1 MAVPRLKDYLPTE
14 LDLGHGAVPAPALE
28 EARAALEGYEQI
40 LGRIGAKTE
49 VLEQSLNRF
58 VDDVEGFEP
67 LTETDAAAALREI
80 EALEGR
86 VEFSSR
92 EALRAAEARCR
103 KIVLL
108 GDGDLKFRAVALHD
122 REVRT
127 VRSILAAYE
136 LANRRLLILRDRL
149 LVQEAQEMSAG
160 TFWGDDGP

>member
-1 MAVPRLKDYLPTE
+1 MAVPQLKDYLPTE
-14 LDLGHGAVPAPALE
+14 LDLGHEAVPVPAAE
-28 EARAALEGYEQI
+28 EAKAALEGYEQI
-40 LGRIGAKTE
+40 LGRIDAKTE
-49 VLEQSLNRF
+49 ALKQSLNRF
-58 VDDVEGFEP
+58 VDDVEGCEP
-67 LTETDAAAALREI
+67 LTETDAAVALREI

-103 KIVLL
+103 KIALL
-108 GDGDLKFRAVALHD
+108 RNGDLKFRAVALHD

-136 LANRRLLILRDRL
+136 LAKRRLLKLRDRL